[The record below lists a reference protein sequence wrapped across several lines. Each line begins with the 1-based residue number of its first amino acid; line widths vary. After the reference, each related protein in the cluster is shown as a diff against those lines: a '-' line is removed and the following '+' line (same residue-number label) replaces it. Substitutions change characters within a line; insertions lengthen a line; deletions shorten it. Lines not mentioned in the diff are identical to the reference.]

1 MTTALIIAYIG
12 LALMLVLPGIGSVIG
27 VVKGGN
33 CTIGA
38 LKKNPDAF
46 GSYLILSALPG
57 TQGLY
62 GFAGFFIFNNQ
73 GVISDQM
80 TMIQGMAIMAAGLML
95 GFVGLVSAI
104 FQGHIIA
111 NGIIGI
117 GAGHDIFGKTMVLAV
132 YPELYA
138 IVAFAATFLISSGLQ

>member
-1 MTTALIIAYIG
+1 MTTALIIAYVG

-62 GFAGFFIFNNQ
+62 GFAGFFIINNQ
-73 GVISDQM
+73 GIISDQM
-80 TMIQGMAIMAAGLML
+80 TMIQGMAIMAAGMML

-104 FQGHIIA
+104 FQGHVIA

-138 IVAFAATFLISSGLQ
+138 IVAFAATFLISSGL

>member
-1 MTTALIIAYIG
+1 MSTAVIISYIG
-12 LALMLVLPGIGSVIG
+12 LALMLVLPGIGSVVG

-33 CTIGA
+33 STIGA

-62 GFAGFFIFNNQ
+62 GFAGFFIINNQ
-73 GVISDQM
+73 GVITDQM
-80 TMIQGMAIMAAGLML
+80 TMIQGMAIVAAGLML

-104 FQGHIIA
+104 FQGHVIA
-111 NGIIGI
+111 NGIVGI

-138 IVAFAATFLISSGLQ
+138 IVAFAATFLISTKL

>member
-1 MTTALIIAYIG
+1 MTTALIIAYVG

-62 GFAGFFIFNNQ
+62 GFAGFFIINNQ

-104 FQGHIIA
+104 FQGHVIA

-138 IVAFAATFLISSGLQ
+138 IVAFAATFLISTGL